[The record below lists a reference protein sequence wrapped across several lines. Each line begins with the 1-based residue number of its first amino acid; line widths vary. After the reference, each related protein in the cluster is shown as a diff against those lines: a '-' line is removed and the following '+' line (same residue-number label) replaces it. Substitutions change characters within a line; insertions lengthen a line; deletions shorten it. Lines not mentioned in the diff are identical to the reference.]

1 MKDSHTQKSI
11 AWVDVT
17 YDVVNDKT
25 EELMTA
31 ARRLVEAEA
40 AIAEAK
46 AELKKALDTRKGFI
60 EGVVFQLDNGR
71 NAVRLD
77 VI

>member
-1 MKDSHTQKSI
+1 M
-11 AWVDVT
+11 WVDVT

-40 AIAEAK
+40 SIAVAK
-46 AELKKALDTRKGFI
+46 QELKKALETRKGFI
-60 EGVVFQLDNGR
+60 EGVVFQMDNGR
-71 NAVRLD
+71 NAIQLD